1 MASAVYYAAPPKEE
15 VDFMAMFT
23 NQHEESLVDSKPTT
37 QQQPAEAV
45 TATSEQPQVYDLSTP
60 VPYNTTIPSSTSVP
74 QYLEPALTIQSTSS
88 NANQSA
94 QYGSYGTVA
103 PLDPSATST
112 EAQTIPGTGTLSP
125 TAITASPTLPGSGGA
140 TPSETPV
147 ATADKTQIRRKRK
160 LTPDDK
166 RRICEIYRNS
176 QGKIRQ
182 EDIAKEY
189 SVDRSTISKILNQE
203 DRWLDPQQPNAAAI
217 LARRPGGR
225 YPAIEEEMHRWLD
238 DAVMQGRDVRDS
250 EAREEALKVGLR
262 LGHPHFQASSK
273 WWDGV
278 KRRRIEE
285 GRPMPNT
292 RRPHTSMPP
301 LMPGL
306 IRSYST
312 MTMDFPR
319 EVFPIAGPSHH
330 QYMIDPAM
338 MHPGVMGVPLQH
350 AGLPMAVR
358 ARSQSSP
365 QMFHP
370 YAAQQQPSFG
380 PAPRQRQSP
389 GRPSPVTPLTRHR
402 SYQGSNGGSPQRGSP
417 LHRGVASHA
426 SARPSPHIRLGASAF
441 GITPFRPEDAPP
453 IGTPVS
459 GGATPTEGTPTGSA
473 SAPASTAG
481 GAAPPVS
488 MSPLSM
494 AVSDTPSDLSNGN
507 SLGLSPSTPC
517 TPAQA
522 SFPQVPDYMT
532 APAGPDMMCQQQQ
545 QQQHV
550 MMGQA
555 GMMQF
560 QPVPMY
566 TNTGYPGDFQ
576 HQQWQ

>member
-1 MASAVYYAAPPKEE
+1 
-15 VDFMAMFT
+15 MAMFT
-23 NQHEESLVDSKPTT
+23 NQHEESIVDTKPGA
-37 QQQPAEAV
+37 QQQFGEAASV
-45 TATSEQPQVYDLSTP
+45 SSEQAQVYDLSTP
-60 VPYNTTIPSSTSVP
+60 VPYNTSIAPTAAVP
-74 QYLEPALTIQSTSS
+74 QYLEPAINIQSTSS
-88 NANQSA
+88 NQS
-94 QYGSYGTVA
+94 GSYGSIA
-103 PLDPSATST
+103 PGDASASSA
-112 EAQTIPGTGTLSP
+112 EGQSMVGTGTLSP
-125 TAITASPTLPGSGGA
+125 TAATTSPTLPGSGDA
-140 TPSETPV
+140 TPPETAV
-147 ATADKTQIRRKRK
+147 ATADKTQVRRKRK

-238 DAVMQGRDVRDS
+238 EAVMHGRDVRDS
-250 EAREEALKVGLR
+250 EAREEALKVGMR

-292 RRPHTSMPP
+292 RRPHASM
-301 LMPGL
+301 MPGAL
-306 IRSYST
+306 FRSHST
-312 MTMDFPR
+312 MSMDFPR
-319 EVFPIAGPSHH
+319 ETFPIAGASHYP
-330 QYMIDPAM
+330 YMIDPSM
-338 MHPGVMGVPLQH
+338 MHPGVMGVAVPH

-365 QMFHP
+365 QMFNP
-370 YAAQQQPSFG
+370 YSAQQQPSFG
-380 PAPRQRQSP
+380 PAPRHRQSP
-389 GRPSPVTPLTRHR
+389 GRPSPVTPLSRHR
-402 SYQGSNGGSPQRGSP
+402 SYQGSTGGSPQRGSP
-417 LHRGVASHA
+417 LHRSGSTHG
-426 SARPSPHIRLGASAF
+426 SRPSPHVRLGASAF

-453 IGTPVS
+453 IGTPLP
-459 GGATPTEGTPTGSA
+459 GAAAPADAANA
-473 SAPASTAG
+473 SAMG

-488 MSPLSM
+488 LSPLSM
-494 AVSDTPSDLSNGN
+494 GETPSELSTGN

-522 SFPQVPDYMT
+522 SFPQVPVPEYMVS
-532 APAGPDMMCQQQQ
+532 AAGPDFIACQQQQ
-545 QQQHV
+545 QV
-550 MMGQA
+550 MLGQP

-566 TNTGYPGDFQ
+566 TTQGYGGDFQ
-576 HQQWQ
+576 PHQQWQ

>member
-1 MASAVYYAAPPKEE
+1 
-15 VDFMAMFT
+15 MAMFT
-23 NQHEESLVDSKPTT
+23 NQHEESLVDTKPAV
-37 QQQPAEAV
+37 QQQQSAD
-45 TATSEQPQVYDLSTP
+45 TASTSSEQPQVYDLSTP
-60 VPYNTTIPSSTSVP
+60 VPCNTTMPTAVAVP

-88 NANQSA
+88 NQSP
-94 QYGSYGTVA
+94 QSGSYGTVA
-103 PLDPSATST
+103 PFDPSATYT
-112 EAQTIPGTGTLSP
+112 EAQAITGSGTLSP
-125 TAITASPTLPGSGGA
+125 NAITGSPTLPGSGGA
-140 TPSETPV
+140 TPPETAV

-238 DAVMQGRDVRDS
+238 EAVMQGRDVRDS

-319 EVFPIAGPSHH
+319 EAFPMAGPSHH
-330 QYMIDPAM
+330 PYMIDPAM

-365 QMFHP
+365 QMFNP
-370 YAAQQQPSFG
+370 YSAQQQPSFG

-417 LHRGVASHA
+417 LNRAGSTHGS
-426 SARPSPHIRLGASAF
+426 RPSPHIRLGASAF

-459 GGATPTEGTPTGSA
+459 GSATPTEVTPAGGSV

-488 MSPLSM
+488 LSPLSM
-494 AVSDTPSDLSNGN
+494 AVSDTPSELSAGN

-522 SFPQVPDYMT
+522 SFPQVPEYM
-532 APAGPDMMCQQQQ
+532 APAVGPDMMACQ

-550 MMGQA
+550 MMAQPGL
-555 GMMQF
+555 MQF
-560 QPVPMY
+560 QPVPVY
-566 TNTGYPGDFQ
+566 TTPGYGGEFQ